1 MKDDRD
7 MGCEQAK
14 DKLED
19 WLHND
24 LDKADRNNVERHLAE
39 CGNCREEFAADKQLW
54 ESLGK
59 MKVPE
64 PREEMR
70 VSFYAMLDDFKAA
83 EETSKPFSFQ
93 ALFEK
98 LREFVLPQWTI
109 QIAFSL
115 LLVGLGWVIGHK
127 TSKNNVSATA
137 YQAQIETL
145 ATQVE
150 EMKSTMML
158 ALIENP
164 SATERLRAVGYTSDI
179 THADDKVI
187 NALFTTLNNDANVN
201 VRLVALE
208 ALTQFATDAVVRE
221 GLVKSLAVQDS
232 PMVQVA
238 LADVMVKLQEKGSVK
253 ELRKLLNR
261 EGLNDLVK
269 NKIEQTIKEL
279 S

>member
-1 MKDDRD
+1 MKDDKD

-14 DKLED
+14 NKLED

-24 LDKADRNNVERHLAE
+24 LDKADRLNVERHLAE
-39 CGNCREEFAADKQLW
+39 CMHCQEEFAADKQLW

-59 MKVPE
+59 MKLPE
-64 PREEMR
+64 PSGEMR
-70 VSFYAMLDDFKAA
+70 VNFYAMLDNFKAA
-83 EETSKPFSFQ
+83 EETSKPFSLQ
-93 ALFEK
+93 AFIEK
-98 LREFVLPQWTI
+98 LRDFVLPQWTV
-109 QIAFSL
+109 QVAFSL
-115 LLVGLGWVIGHK
+115 LLVGLGWAIGNK
-127 TSKNNVSATA
+127 TSKNNLSANA
-137 YQAQIETL
+137 YQQQIETL

-150 EMKSTMML
+150 NMKSTMML

-164 SATERLRAVGYTSDI
+164 SATERLRAVSYTSDI
-179 THADDKVI
+179 THADERVI
-187 NALFTTLNNDANVN
+187 DALFTTLNNDANVN

-253 ELRKLLNR
+253 ELRKLLNK

-269 NKIEQTIKEL
+269 NKIEQTIKDL

>member
-1 MKDDRD
+1 MKDDKD
-7 MGCEQAK
+7 MSCEHVK

-24 LDKADRNNVERHLAE
+24 LDKADRLNVDRHLAE
-39 CGNCREEFAADKQLW
+39 CMHCQEEFAADKQLW
-54 ESLGK
+54 ESLGR

-70 VSFYAMLDDFKAA
+70 VNFYAMLDNFKAA

-93 ALFEK
+93 AWVEK
-98 LREFVLPQWTI
+98 LRDFVLPQWI
-109 QIAFSL
+109 VQVAFSL

-127 TSKNNVSATA
+127 TSKSNVSATA
-137 YQAQIETL
+137 YQQQIETL

-150 EMKSTMML
+150 DMKSTMML

-179 THADDKVI
+179 THADEKVI

-208 ALTQFATDAVVRE
+208 ALTQFAKDAVVRE

-253 ELRKLLNR
+253 ELRKLLHK

-269 NKIEQTIKEL
+269 NKIEQTIKDL

>member
-1 MKDDRD
+1 MKDDKD
-7 MGCEQAK
+7 MRCEHAK

-24 LDKADRNNVERHLAE
+24 LDKADRQNMERHLAE
-39 CGNCREEFAADKQLW
+39 CVQCQEAFTSDKQLW

-64 PREEMR
+64 PSQEMR
-70 VSFYAMLDDFKAA
+70 VNFYAMLDNFKAA
-83 EETSKPFSFQ
+83 EETSKPFSWQ
-93 ALFEK
+93 TVIEK
-98 LREFVLPQWTI
+98 LRDFALPQWSV
-109 QIAFSL
+109 QVAFSL
-115 LLVGLGWVIGHK
+115 LLVGLGWVIGNK
-127 TSKNNVSATA
+127 TSKNNVSASA
-137 YQAQIETL
+137 YQEQIETL

-150 EMKSTMML
+150 QMKSTMML

-164 SATERLRAVGYTSDI
+164 SATERLRAVSYTSDI
-179 THADDKVI
+179 THADEKVI
-187 NALFTTLNNDANVN
+187 DALFSTLNNDANVN

-208 ALTQFATDAVVRE
+208 ALTQFATNAVVRE

-269 NKIEQTIKEL
+269 NKIEQSIKDL

>member
-1 MKDDRD
+1 MKDDKD
-7 MGCEQAK
+7 MRCEHAK

-19 WLHND
+19 WLHDD
-24 LDKADRNNVERHLAE
+24 LDKADRQNMERHLAE
-39 CGNCREEFAADKQLW
+39 CVHCQEAFTSDKQLW

-64 PREEMR
+64 PSEEMR
-70 VSFYAMLDDFKAA
+70 VNFYAMLDNFKAT
-83 EETSKPFSFQ
+83 EETSTAFSWQTFIQ
-93 ALFEK
+93 K
-98 LREFVLPQWTI
+98 LRDFVLPQWSV
-109 QIAFSL
+109 QVAFSL

-127 TSKNNVSATA
+127 TSKNNVSASA
-137 YQAQIETL
+137 YQEQIETL

-150 EMKSTMML
+150 QMKSTMML
-158 ALIENP
+158 ALIDNP
-164 SATERLRAVGYTSDI
+164 SATERLRAVSYTSDI
-179 THADDKVI
+179 THADEKVI
-187 NALFTTLNNDANVN
+187 DALFSTLNNDANVN

-208 ALTQFATDAVVRE
+208 ALTQFATNSVVRE

-253 ELRKLLNR
+253 ELRKLLDR

-269 NKIEQTIKEL
+269 NKIEQSIKDL